1 MENAVDYVVVFRAIY
16 KYSDI
21 YMYQLMTAYPV
32 VLPEFKR
39 RFALGRLALTGRWW
53 E

>member
-39 RFALGRLALTGRWW
+39 RFDKEYENYCRKK
-53 E
+53 